1 MNLDYFFFGLDTQ
14 AYKYMGCHK
23 LDDGVELC
31 LWAPHAK
38 KVEVFMSKDNFEKF
52 YELEKVDYRGI
63 WHIVIKDCECI
74 YSYRYR
80 ITTSDDKVLYKSD
93 PYAFYSERR
102 PANASVMYDLSMYK
116 FSDDEYLK
124 KRNFS
129 YHNPLNIYEVHLN
142 GFKKNGELATY
153 RELKETLIPYVK
165 NMGYSHIELMP
176 IVEHPF
182 DGSWGYQATG
192 FLSATS
198 RYGTPYDLMDFV
210 NECHLNDIG
219 VILDV
224 AYVHFAVDDYG
235 LSKFDGEACYEY
247 GDERM
252 AKSQWGS
259 YLFDLGSGPVMSY
272 LMSSANLF
280 LSEYHIDGLRL
291 DAVSNIIYHDGDKT
305 KGENSSGLSFVKRF
319 NYSIKKEHPDVILIA
334 EDSTDYPKVT
344 EKTEQGGL
352 GFDYKWDL
360 GWMNDTLKYY
370 ELNPNDK
377 RCHHNQLTFSMAYFY
392 SEKFI
397 LPLSHDEVVHMK
409 KTIVDKMWGDYDTK
423 FRLCRNLY
431 MYMFTHPG
439 KKLNFIGNDIAM
451 FREFNESASADWNI
465 LQYPMHDSFNR
476 YFRDLCQIYMTYKAF
491 HAYDY
496 EGFSFKWIDADN
508 YEQSIYSYIRYD
520 EDYCFLIVLNMKDV
534 AYNNYR
540 IGVPLSGTYT
550 EIMNSEKDIYSGCN
564 MCNYKPI
571 KSEKIMSHSL
581 PNSIEI
587 DIAPYA
593 AIMFSMR
600 IEKDRLF
607 LENPDFITTID
618 MSYLNTISATNEAK
632 NK

>member
-23 LDDGVELC
+23 LDNGVELC

-52 YELEKVDYRGI
+52 YELEKIDYRGI

-80 ITTSDDKVLYKSD
+80 ITTSDDRVLYKSD

-116 FSDDEYLK
+116 FSDDEYLE

-142 GFKKNGELATY
+142 SFKKNGELATY

-176 IVEHPF
+176 IVEYPF

-247 GDERM
+247 GDESR

-291 DAVSNIIYHDGDKT
+291 DAVSNIIYHDGDKR

-344 EKTEQGGL
+344 EKTEEGGL

-600 IEKDRLF
+600 IEKERLF

-618 MSYLNTISATNEAK
+618 MSYLSTISATNEAK